1 MKAIESNHLLYRNQ
15 HNDLFKCINTE
26 RVSKRMITYRNQN
39 LFAPP
44 EWYLEH
50 SAKCIKCT
58 TFLQT
63 CIWRTIDLA
72 NRKSAALL
80 LSLDFS
86 GTVEISLHFKS
97 REWSLLTA
105 FFFFFFGK
113 TVNRGEK
120 IKNKKEWWFPPL
132 YNLLWSTRARKWE
145 FIAYLRIQ
153 TSLTITLFD
162 HSGYRKW
169 FCWAEKNAEVMQP
182 GEKTSGGMTVLVI
195 RALTCSKNALYN
207 ISNPKASYI
216 LLIMSHIL
224 HFKVNMFNLK
234 FWEYYIAHLQ
244 FLIFQER
251 KAPFQS

>member
-1 MKAIESNHLLYRNQ
+1 MKNHRFSQQEICCPSLELRFFRDSRNFPPFQIPRMEPSNS
-15 HNDLFKCINTE
+15 I
-26 RVSKRMITYRNQN
+26 
-39 LFAPP
+39 
-44 EWYLEH
+44 
-50 SAKCIKCT
+50 
-58 TFLQT
+58 
-63 CIWRTIDLA
+63 
-72 NRKSAALL
+72 
-80 LSLDFS
+80 
-86 GTVEISLHFKS
+86 
-97 REWSLLTA
+97 
-105 FFFFFFGK
+105 FFFFFGK

-195 RALTCSKNALYN
+195 RALTCSKKALYN